1 MGLTAREAVRVLTEN
16 LEAMG
21 LLDKDMTDGDVL
33 GAFRD
38 CLPEGYDIIKRWKRK
53 D

>member
-1 MGLTAREAVRVLTEN
+1 MELTAREAVRILIEN

-21 LLDKDMTDGDVL
+21 LLDKGMSDDAVL
-33 GAFRD
+33 ACFKD
-38 CLPEGYDIIKRWKRK
+38 CLPEGYDIIQRWERK